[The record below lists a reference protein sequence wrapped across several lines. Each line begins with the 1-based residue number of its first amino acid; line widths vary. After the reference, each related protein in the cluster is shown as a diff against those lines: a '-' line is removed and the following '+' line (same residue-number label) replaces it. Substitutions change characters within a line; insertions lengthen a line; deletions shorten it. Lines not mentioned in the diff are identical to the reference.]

1 MFRYLCD
8 LLTESTYRFSEAE
21 KSGHHPLIYDIPFRG
36 WGLHLYP
43 FLMVCHEPLKSTETA
58 SLIHLQIVVD
68 RPAMEMIR
76 NLAPCTMVDQ
86 RPIGANAHS
95 TVGTASDAAPL
106 VCLLFSRVGKPS
118 AGGSMAYS
126 FNHPHGMW
134 CPDYPGL
141 EKGWS

>member
-1 MFRYLCD
+1 
-8 LLTESTYRFSEAE
+8 
-21 KSGHHPLIYDIPFRG
+21 
-36 WGLHLYP
+36 
-43 FLMVCHEPLKSTETA
+43 MVCHEPLKSTETA

-76 NLAPCTMVDQ
+76 ILAPCTMVDQ

-126 FNHPHGMW
+126 FNHPHDMW
-134 CPDYPGL
+134 CPDCPGL